1 MRPIDADK
9 LKERLRARYN
19 YENKNPVVESF
30 LSMFLALIDTEPV
43 IPQPPN
49 EPLTLKELREMD
61 GEPVNVSNLD
71 TSEREEG

>member
-43 IPQPPN
+43 IPSRP
-49 EPLTLKELREMD
+49 
-61 GEPVNVSNLD
+61 
-71 TSEREEG
+71 TSP